1 MADKLKVAW
10 FNGLNI
16 DKIHFEQQ
24 ERYFERNI
32 NLKTISTFNNLY
44 GIIDLEF
51 SNEML
56 MQGKI
61 ALKRISGIAK
71 DGSIFNAPEQDE
83 LPEPLE
89 ANYDSLVNSIIV
101 IKIPMGLSSI
111 ADISLHN
118 NIPNSKYIS
127 LRSVVTSR
135 IYDDN
140 TNDVFKH
147 TDLEDE
153 YEDDNITFSQEKI
166 SITLA
171 SLRLKLGFLGS
182 KTPDELEI
190 PIAKIKNIDLNKKI
204 ELDESFIP
212 TCLDLNKSSYIK
224 SFLEEISH
232 SIKQHKEILTEVFK
246 GIDQT
251 KNTLDFSTYL
261 SLNLLKKWHFIFSY
275 IINKDKIHP
284 ENLYEKLV
292 DFQGDLSA
300 FGTESSFSDF
310 IVYNHDDLT
319 NTFLP
324 LTNQLRV
331 LFAKITSP
339 KYTMAQVIN
348 NNNGFYDLLFDNPTV
363 IEEGELFLAISADV
377 NHEYLLYNFK
387 TQSKIHT
394 QSRIKSIVT
403 TQLRGINIEQISN
416 IPSSIPYLNGYIY
429 YKLDKKDELFKYFK
443 GENVISLYLTTNI
456 KNPDIKMWAVF

>member
-32 NLKTISTFNNLY
+32 NLKTISIFNNLH

-71 DGSIFNAPEQDE
+71 DGSIFNAPEQDD

-89 ANYDSLVNSIIV
+89 INYDSLANSIIV
-101 IKIPMGLSSI
+101 VKIPMGLSSI

-127 LRSVVTSR
+127 LRSVVASR
-135 IYDDN
+135 IYDDS
-140 TNDVFKH
+140 TNDALKH
-147 TDLEDE
+147 IDLEDE
-153 YEDDNITFSQEKI
+153 FEDDNVTFSQEKMN
-166 SITLA
+166 ITLA

-190 PIAKIKNIDLNKKI
+190 PIAKIKSIDLNKKI
-204 ELDESFIP
+204 DLDENFIP
-212 TCLDLNKSSYIK
+212 TCLDLSKSSYIR

-232 SIKQHKEILTEVFK
+232 SIKQHKEVLSEVFK

-261 SLNLLKKWHFIFSY
+261 SLNLLKKWHLIFSY

-284 ENLYEKLV
+284 EILYEKLI
-292 DFQGDLSA
+292 DFQGDLNA
-300 FGTESSFSDF
+300 FCTENSFTDF
-310 IVYNHDDLT
+310 IAYNHDNLT

-324 LTNQLRV
+324 LTNQLRI

-339 KYTMAQVIN
+339 KYTMAQVIDN
-348 NNNGFYDLLFDNPTV
+348 GNGFYDLLFDNPTI
-363 IEEGELFLAISADV
+363 IEEAELFLAVNADV

-387 TQSKIHT
+387 TQSKIYT
-394 QSRIKSIVT
+394 QSRIKNIVA

-429 YKLDKKDELFKYFK
+429 YKIDKKDEIFQHFKN
-443 GENVISLYLTTNI
+443 ESVVSLYLTTNI